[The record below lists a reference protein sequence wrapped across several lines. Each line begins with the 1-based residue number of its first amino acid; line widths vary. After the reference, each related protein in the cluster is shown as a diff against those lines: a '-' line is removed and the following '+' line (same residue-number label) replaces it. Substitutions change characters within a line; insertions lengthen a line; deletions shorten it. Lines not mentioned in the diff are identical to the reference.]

1 MKTLDLL
8 HDVVDEPTRVEYA
21 EKGIQCI
28 SVEDVRS
35 FINANKNEDLQF
47 NISTLGGNLAAA
59 ITISSLIKSHPKKTI
74 GNIVGLT
81 ASAGTVIAD
90 SCDETIMSDNTLF
103 LVHNGWKEVTGNVY
117 DFQKAAEDLA
127 KSDAI
132 MIKLYREKTKLPD
145 EKIIEI
151 MKASDWMSPVEAEK
165 LGFIDR
171 IYSGSKI
178 AASAIISSAKEQNV
192 NELLILKLK
201 EKMLKFPWQKE
212 TKAGIVGYPLALV
225 AGTAIMN
232 AEVPAPGVEIAPL
245 GAMSLEDGEYELA
258 DGRKITVAGGVITVV
273 TDPAAPA
280 MDAVASTEE
289 VVAAVAPVIAAE
301 IAKVEAK
308 FMAELGKI
316 QSTHTPVKGVSIA
329 APSAK
334 AQTPQDSAAK
344 VEAIAAGIQKK
355 IQESRKA

>member
-1 MKTLDLL
+1 MDLL
-8 HDVVDEPTRVEYA
+8 HDVVDEETRVEYS
-21 EKGIQCI
+21 EKGIKCI
-28 SVEDVRS
+28 SVEEVRN
-35 FINANKNEDLQF
+35 FINANKSEEIQF
-47 NISTLGGNLAAA
+47 NISSLGGNLASA
-59 ITISSLIKSHPKKTI
+59 ITISNLIKSHPKKTI

-81 ASAGTVIAD
+81 ASAGTVIAN

-117 DFQKAAEDLA
+117 DMQKAAEDLA

-132 MIKLYREKTKLPD
+132 MISLYTEKTGLPD
-145 EKIIEI
+145 AKVIEI
-151 MKASDWMSPVEAEK
+151 MKPSDWMSPIEAEQY
-165 LGFIDR
+165 GFVDR
-171 IYSGSKI
+171 VYHGSKI
-178 AASAIISSAKEQNV
+178 AASAIITEAQNSRV
-192 NELLILKLK
+192 NEVLILKLK
-201 EKMLKFPWQKE
+201 EKMLKFPWKKE
-212 TKAGIVGYPLALV
+212 TKAGIVGYPLALKEGI
-225 AGTAIMN
+225 ALIN
-232 AEVPAPGVEIAPL
+232 AEVPAAGVEIAPL

-280 MDAVASTEE
+280 QDAVASTEE
-289 VVAAVAPVIAAE
+289 VVAAVTQVVAAE

-316 QSTHTPVKGVSIA
+316 KSTHIPPKGNGITAPAAQVKTPA
-329 APSAK
+329 
-334 AQTPQDSAAK
+334 DSAAN